1 MKIHRRF
8 SPGSSGARS
17 MRSMRAARRGTT
29 LVETALCLVFVL
41 LPVTLGGLQFGLVLT
56 TTHSLQQVSRESGR
70 FAAIHYNDSTF
81 SGADTVAAT
90 ATSSPSLK
98 NYVKTVAASNGI
110 PWNDIKNRIV
120 VTPASG
126 RNAGNPITV
135 SITYPMQKR
144 ALLGKLGF
152 MKPRVAG
159 DADDGKIDHG
169 LKKDSVSLGFLQRDY
184 TVSSTFLME

>member
-1 MKIHRRF
+1 MHKPHQVRSRR
-8 SPGSSGARS
+8 ARS
-17 MRSMRAARRGTT
+17 WRRGTT

-56 TTHSLQQVSRESGR
+56 TTHALQQVSRESGR
-70 FAAIHYNDSTF
+70 FAAIHYNDTTF
-81 SGADTVAAT
+81 NGADTVGAT
-90 ATSSPSLK
+90 TTSSPSLK

-110 PWNDIKNRIV
+110 PWADIKNRIV

-126 RNAGNPITV
+126 RNAGSPITV

-152 MKPRVAG
+152 MKPRVTG

-169 LKKDSVSLGFLQRDY
+169 LKSDSVSLGFLQRDY